1 MTTEA
6 PSPFDAIRRM
16 ASDII
21 LNSTDLLVIH
31 SDVVSDQLKKKL
43 EEFRGQRKANPLSM
57 PDISAENELGLALF
71 FNAVNFCYRDPSSGR
86 DYLYQSRDGRQ
97 LRRTSAFVTALV
109 ESGLQWNQVK
119 QVAQLTADSWRDML
133 QLLAPNVLY
142 LGLERC
148 ERITGLAGFL
158 LNKGFNTVVDFV
170 SSSRYEVD
178 RLVVPL
184 MESGFYKDEFF
195 KRAQVAVKM
204 VDTVLTSRLGHRLA
218 GMDLLTC
225 MADYRIPQVFYN
237 LGAVELAPG
246 LRKHLESEKPVLS
259 ESREELALRATVIV
273 IGRQLAELMSIN
285 EAEADT
291 LLWEFSQV
299 MDRSGQMKIPHMLVA
314 TDKY

>member
-1 MTTEA
+1 MTKETS
-6 PSPFDAIRRM
+6 SPFAAIRRM

-31 SDVVSDQLKKKL
+31 SDVVADQLKQKL
-43 EEFRGQRKANPLSM
+43 DEFRGQRSANPLSV
-57 PDISAENELGLALF
+57 PNISAENELGLALF
-71 FNAVNFCYRDPSSGR
+71 FNSVNFCYRDPSSGR
-86 DYLYQSRDGRQ
+86 DYLYTSRDGRQ
-97 LRRTSAFVTALV
+97 LRRTSAFFTALV
-109 ESGLQWNQVK
+109 ESGLDWNQVE
-119 QVAQLTADSWRDML
+119 QVAQLSADSWRDML
-133 QLLAPNVLY
+133 QLQESNMLY
-142 LGLERC
+142 LGLQRC
-148 ERITGLAGFL
+148 ERITGLARFL
-158 LNKGFNTVVDFV
+158 LNKGYKTVADFV
-170 SSSRYEVD
+170 SSSRYEVGS
-178 RLVVPL
+178 LIAPL
-184 MESGFYKDEFF
+184 IESGFFKDEFL

-204 VDTVLTSRLGHRLA
+204 LDTVLTSRLGRQMA

-246 LRKHLESEKPVLS
+246 LRTHLESEKPVLS

-273 IGRQLAELMSIN
+273 IGRQLAEMLSIN

-291 LLWEFSQV
+291 LLWEYSQV